1 MEDNKFSIDDTINT
15 ITNYAPVVLFIMLL
29 LTLVSTG
36 YLQREYYT
44 SVYDGILVDTQYIAF
59 LFPVIIQTIRL
70 ITGFLSA
77 SFFKKRKFLFGT
89 LVFIFSLWLT
99 VFEHNEA
106 SHMGIFWTTI
116 DFDLTTLTQIQ
127 EAKLQLTRDGITI
140 MVRILVWSALLIE
153 LFLAFWLGMKKETD
167 EKVEYVDV
175 LEDFS
180 SNGTVKTQRAKSRS

>member
-153 LFLAFWLGMKKETD
+153 LFLAFWLGMKKETV